1 MDYGELSIRPARPG
15 DIAFLEEMLFEAV
28 HWRPEQERPTLQE
41 FESNPEFSKLM
52 KGWGYR
58 PGDKAVI
65 AEIDGRSAG
74 AAWYRLWTDE
84 EHTYGFVDEKTP
96 ELGMG
101 VRSALRGVG
110 IGRELLRALIDEAY
124 YEGYE
129 QISLSVEPDNFSRKL
144 YASEGF
150 VKVGE
155 NDGAWTMVKKLQVD
169 NGEV

>member
-1 MDYGELSIRPARPG
+1 MDYGVPSIRPARPG
-15 DIAFLEEMLFEAV
+15 DFPFLKEMLFEAIF
-28 HWRPEQERPTLQE
+28 WRPEADRPLLRD
-41 FESNPEFSKLM
+41 FADDPEFQKLM
-52 KGWGYR
+52 RGWGNR
-58 PGDKAVI
+58 RGDKAVI

-84 EHTYGFVDEKTP
+84 EHSYGYVDEKTP

-110 IGRELLRALIDEAY
+110 IGRQLLRGLIDEAY
-124 YEGYE
+124 YDGYE

-169 NGEV
+169 NGEA